1 MGERKALTLVSL
13 NIAVIGE
20 DAALREKVCH
30 ALAKKGTVD
39 EIAFY
44 NSSFQGKLVTCV
56 DSVQFPSKLPSL
68 VFALNLS
75 NYCVI
80 AANSLTP
87 AVGECIV
94 AADFLGKSGCIISEN
109 PDQFA
114 PFVKNT
120 SLEQWKRFSSIDEA
134 RAEILSFE
142 PSAVEGPAKGVV
154 DHSFEVKGV
163 GSVALGVML
172 RGTLKVHDK
181 LTAYPSGKP
190 VEVRSIQK
198 QDHDV
203 ETADC
208 WDRFGISM
216 KGATSADVGK
226 GDVLSAAP
234 LKTVSQLDVEV
245 EASKFLKEPI
255 GKTESKETLHA
266 AIGLQVVPCE
276 LTGQVKAGSKAQV
289 KLALQKPLAFDS
301 NEVLL
306 LLRLDAKGLRVAGKA
321 VL

>member
-1 MGERKALTLVSL
+1 MTSL
-13 NIAVIGE
+13 NIAVIGD
-20 DAALREKVCH
+20 DAVLRENVCK

-44 NSSFQGKLVTCV
+44 NSGFQGKLITCV
-56 DSVQFPSKLPSL
+56 DPVQFPQKVHSL

-75 NYCVI
+75 NYCVLI
-80 AANSLTP
+80 ANSLTP

-94 AADFLGKSGCIISEN
+94 AADFLAKNGCIISEN

-120 SLEQWKRFSSIDEA
+120 ALEQWKRFSSIDEA
-134 RAEILSFE
+134 RTEILSFE

-181 LTAYPSGKP
+181 LTAFPSGKA

-203 ETADC
+203 ESADC

-226 GDVLSAAP
+226 GDFLSIAQ
-234 LKTVSQLDVEV
+234 LKTVSQLEAEV

-266 AIGLQVVPCE
+266 SVGLQVVPCE
-276 LTGQVKAGSKAQV
+276 LTGQVKAGSKARV
-289 KLALQKPLAFDS
+289 KLAFQKPLAFDAGD
-301 NEVLL
+301 VLL
-306 LLRLDAKGLRVAGKA
+306 LLRLDAKGLRVTGKA

>member
-1 MGERKALTLVSL
+1 MICLTSL
-13 NIAVIGE
+13 NTAVIGD
-20 DAALREKVCH
+20 DAVLRENTCK

-56 DSVQFPSKLPSL
+56 DPVQFPQKVHSL

-75 NYCVI
+75 NYCVLT
-80 AANSLTP
+80 ANSLTP

-94 AADFLGKSGCIISEN
+94 AADFLAKNGCIISEN
-109 PDQFA
+109 PEQFA

-120 SLEQWKRFSSIDEA
+120 ALEQWKRFSSIDEA
-134 RAEILSFE
+134 RAEILAFE
-142 PSAVEGPAKGVV
+142 PKAAEGPAKGVV

-181 LTAYPSGKP
+181 LTAFPSGKP

-198 QDHDV
+198 QDRDV
-203 ETADC
+203 ESADC

-226 GDVLSAAP
+226 GDFLSTAQ
-234 LKTVSQLDVEV
+234 LKTVSQLDAEV

-255 GKTESKETLHA
+255 GKAEGRETLHVCV
-266 AIGLQVVPCE
+266 GLQVVPCVVE
-276 LTGQVKAGSKAQV
+276 GIVRPGAKTKCRVSLH
-289 KLALQKPLAFDS
+289 KPLAFDAGDIA
-301 NEVLL
+301 LF
-306 LLRLDAKGLRVAGKA
+306 LRLDAKALRVAGKA

>member
-1 MGERKALTLVSL
+1 MTSL
-13 NIAVIGE
+13 NIAVIGD
-20 DAALREKVCH
+20 DAVLRENVCH

-56 DSVQFPSKLPSL
+56 DAAQFPKKPPSL

-75 NYCVI
+75 NYCVL

-94 AADFLGKSGCIISEN
+94 AADFSGKKDGCIISEN
-109 PDQFA
+109 PGQFA
-114 PFVKNT
+114 PLVKNT
-120 SLEQWKRFSSIDEA
+120 LLENWKRFSSLEEA
-134 RAEILSFE
+134 RTEILSFQ
-142 PSAVEGPAKGVV
+142 PQNVDGPAKGVV

-172 RGTLKVHDK
+172 RGTLRVHNK
-181 LTAYPSGKP
+181 LTAFPSGKA

-198 QDHDV
+198 QDCDV
-203 ETADC
+203 ETAEC
-208 WDRFGISM
+208 WDRFGIAM

-226 GDVLSAAP
+226 GDFLSAVP
-234 LKTVSQLDVEV
+234 LKTLSQLELEV
-245 EASKFLKEPI
+245 EASKFLKEPL
-255 GKTESKETLHA
+255 GKTEAKEVLHA
-266 AIGLQVVPCE
+266 CVGLQVVPCE
-276 LTGQVKAGSKAQV
+276 LTGQVKGGSKARV
-289 KLALQKPLAFDS
+289 KIVFQKPLAFDAS
-301 NEVLL
+301 DVML
-306 LLRLDAKGLRVAGKA
+306 LLRLDAKGLRVAGKT